1 MTTTAHTIASTVLAA
16 GIYKATSSVEM
27 ASAALLVGIFLDID
41 HIIDFFLFSGER
53 FSISGFRSWCYE
65 GRWERLILIFHSY
78 ELYALFGLL
87 VYYYPHPVL
96 LSIFWS
102 VGLHLI
108 LDQIGNRYLIK
119 AFVISPWFYFFTFRA
134 WGGFHKDWMRTPRK
148 LRGR

>member
-16 GIYKATSSVEM
+16 GIYTATSSIEM
-27 ASAALLVGIFLDID
+27 ASAALFVGIFLDID

-53 FSISGFRSWCYE
+53 FSISGFTSWCYE

-87 VYYYPHPVL
+87 VYYNPHPVL

-119 AFVISPWFYFFTFRA
+119 AFIISPWFYFFTFRA

-148 LRGR
+148 LS

>member
-27 ASAALLVGIFLDID
+27 ASAALFVGIFLDID
-41 HIIDFFLFSGER
+41 HIIDFFLFSWER

-87 VYYYPHPVL
+87 VYYNPHPVL
-96 LSIFWS
+96 LSIFCS

-148 LRGR
+148 LS